1 VSDRDFLLDLS
12 YACAVAMMHLSR
24 LCEELVLWSSD
35 EFGFVKMDDA
45 YATGSSIMPQKK
57 NPDAAELVRGK
68 TGRVYGD
75 LVGLLTVMKGLPLA
89 YDKDMQEDKEGVF
102 DAAATLDGCLRVTT
116 GMVATLSFDEERMRA
131 GAHGGFMAATDL
143 ADHLAAHGV
152 PFREAHE
159 VVGRLVLECER
170 AGRTLQD
177 LTLEELRAASP
188 AFGPDAL
195 EAVDLDLMVSR
206 RTSEG
211 GTGHDAVRAQLVL
224 ARDAVAAGRAWA
236 DAHPA

>member
-1 VSDRDFLLDLS
+1 
-12 YACAVAMMHLSR
+12 
-24 LCEELVLWSSD
+24 
-35 EFGFVKMDDA
+35 
-45 YATGSSIMPQKK
+45 
-57 NPDAAELVRGK
+57 
-68 TGRVYGD
+68 
-75 LVGLLTVMKGLPLA
+75 
-89 YDKDMQEDKEGVF
+89 
-102 DAAATLDGCLRVTT
+102 
-116 GMVATLSFDEERMRA
+116 MRA
-131 GAHGGFMAATDL
+131 GARGGFMAATDL

-152 PFREAHE
+152 PFRDAHE

-177 LTLEELRAASP
+177 LTLDDLRAASP

-195 EAVDLDLMVSR
+195 DAVDLDLVVSR

-236 DAHPA
+236 DAHSA